1 MEMINMS
8 GKKKTNTPKKDRRQL
23 EKWTDEELET
33 FIRERRLREIT
44 PNMDKQIA
52 IMVEVIDK
60 LEKLSEYAFRESPF
74 GSTPDGSVKVD
85 NRLENGLL
93 AHVRDYYNRLIR
105 EKTRYGE
112 KK

>member
-1 MEMINMS
+1 M
-8 GKKKTNTPKKDRRQL
+8 KTQSSESVL
-23 EKWTDEELET
+23 EQYSDEELET

-60 LEKLSEYAFRESPF
+60 LEKLSDYAFRESPF

-93 AHVRDYYNRLIR
+93 AQARDYYNRLIR

-112 KK
+112 KQ

>member
-1 MEMINMS
+1 MEQYS
-8 GKKKTNTPKKDRRQL
+8 
-23 EKWTDEELET
+23 DEELET

-93 AHVRDYYNRLIR
+93 AQASDYYNRLIR

-112 KK
+112 KQ